1 MSNTTHSD
9 KEICQSIV
17 GKISELSVLKLTE
30 TEKESYKHDFE
41 ALIKMFHALDDVDI
55 NMSQSEPLLVDI
67 DQCRDDQPQ
76 SESPDLEV
84 SSPYFNTSSNLF
96 DVPQL
101 FKDDNE

>member
-17 GKISELSVLKLTE
+17 GKIAELSVLKLTDE
-30 TEKESYKHDFE
+30 ERKSYKHDFE
-41 ALIKMFHALDDVDI
+41 ALIKMFHALDDIDLNI
-55 NMSQSEPLLVDI
+55 GQSQSLLVDI
-67 DQCRDDQPQ
+67 DECRDDIPNDQ
-76 SESPDLEV
+76 SPNLEV
-84 SSPYFNTSSNLF
+84 SSPYFNSASNLF